1 LKGERAIN
9 ALIELNGDIVVDAL
23 VLNIIYIIYDI
34 SFIKITIYITP
45 KFCHCDKICSLY
57 TSIKEIMG
65 INFGI
70 TEIAIFNQ
78 RNTLNDIKKIQNKDS
93 TNSDALPF
101 K

>member
-1 LKGERAIN
+1 MPFPPCETKLKGERAIN
-9 ALIELNGDIVVDAL
+9 ALIELNGDTNAL
-23 VLNIIYIIYDI
+23 VLNVIYIIYDI

-70 TEIAIFNQ
+70 T
-78 RNTLNDIKKIQNKDS
+78 
-93 TNSDALPF
+93 
-101 K
+101 